1 MEDQEILDK
10 DLLNK
15 EIPGKKTIKHIV
27 IPGGGGTGYIAYGAL
42 RESHA
47 QGLWKIEDI
56 ESIYGTS
63 IGAVFAV
70 VLSLKYEWQIL
81 DDYLIKRPWHQVFDF
96 NMYSIIN
103 SFQKQGMFDIKLFEE
118 MFSPLFR
125 GVDLSLSIT
134 MKELYDFS
142 KIDVHLYA
150 TELGSFKSID
160 ISHKTHPDWRV
171 IDAAYAS
178 SALPLLVA
186 PLFKDG
192 KYYMDGGMF
201 LNYPIYPC
209 IQNGA
214 DVDEIL
220 GISRKEISPEVE
232 FSDKST
238 LFDYILLIFNKAL
251 VSIMLNNEINTI
263 HVPNEIEIECY
274 SISMY
279 DLYMLA
285 TSQEERIR
293 FIEKGVKSVI
303 PKPY

>member
-1 MEDQEILDK
+1 MEDPEILE
-10 DLLNK
+10 K
-15 EIPGKKTIKHIV
+15 ESSTKKTIKHIV
-27 IPGGGGTGYIAYGAL
+27 IPGGGGTGFIAYGAL

-47 QGLWKIEDI
+47 QGLWKIDDI

-70 VLSLKYEWQIL
+70 VLSLKYEWKIL
-81 DDYLIKRPWHQVFDF
+81 DDYLVKRPWHQVFDF

-125 GVDLSLSIT
+125 GLDLSLSTT
-134 MKELYDFS
+134 MKELHDFS

-171 IDAAYAS
+171 VDAAYAS
-178 SALPLLVA
+178 SALPLLFA
-186 PLFKDG
+186 PLLKDG
-192 KYYMDGGMF
+192 TYYMDGGMF

-209 IQNGA
+209 IQNGV

-220 GISRKEISPEVE
+220 GISRKEIPPEVE

-238 LFDYILLIFNKAL
+238 LFDYILLIFNKTL
-251 VSIMLNNEINTI
+251 VSIMLNTDINTI

-279 DLYMLA
+279 DLYILT
-285 TSQEERIR
+285 TSQDERSR
-293 FIEKGVKSVI
+293 FIEKGVKSVT
-303 PKPY
+303 PKPC